1 MLLNSKTMSF
11 GNYIREKR
19 AIGLR
24 DLAEK
29 VGISPAYLSRM
40 ETEQV
45 PPPSDEVIE
54 ALARELGE
62 DPEVLFSEAGRASP
76 RLQAIIAKRPQL
88 LAQLLEKAD
97 RSTDEAVGRIVRD
110 GKW

>member
-1 MLLNSKTMSF
+1 MGF

-24 DLAEK
+24 DLAER
-29 VGISPAYLSRM
+29 VGISPTYLSRM

-45 PPPSDEVIE
+45 PPPSDEIIE

-62 DPEVLFSEAGRASP
+62 DPNVLFAVAGKASP
-76 RLQAIIAKRPQL
+76 RLQAIIVKRPKL
-88 LAQLLEKAD
+88 IAELLEQVEKAP
-97 RSTDEAVGRIVRD
+97 DEAVIRVVREVRD